1 MSYREGVWNFPGI
14 FPRRA
19 RFRRSTS
26 WRAAMRERERER
38 VCPCW
43 MRVDYERFRVSWDS
57 ISEGNLR
64 IVILE
69 KNEAI
74 LSFLFENFFQQAIVS
89 FNFIIILKEVLR
101 CLVISNNFCVFTG
114 IRNVKMVKIL
124 YLCKLSQVCSVLNG
138 TN

>member
-1 MSYREGVWNFPGI
+1 MEFSGNFPPSRKI
-14 FPRRA
+14 
-19 RFRRSTS
+19 STVDFLAS
-26 WRAAMRERERER
+26 GDERERER

-69 KNEAI
+69 KNQAI

-114 IRNVKMVKIL
+114 IRNVKMVRIL
-124 YLCKLSQVCSVLNG
+124 YLCKLFQVCSVLNR

>member
-1 MSYREGVWNFPGI
+1 
-14 FPRRA
+14 
-19 RFRRSTS
+19 
-26 WRAAMRERERER
+26 
-38 VCPCW
+38 

-89 FNFIIILKEVLR
+89 FNFIIILKEILR

-114 IRNVKMVKIL
+114 KECKNGKDSVFVQTFPSLFCSKRN
-124 YLCKLSQVCSVLNG
+124 
-138 TN
+138 